1 MIILRTGSRI
11 GWDLLN
17 LLQTS
22 LIPGIPLDHHY
33 MAFWNLLSFW
43 FFAFS
48 GLLLLYSS
56 VELRWYW
63 ILFSSLSSSLTCSS
77 LVLVFLEDAH
87 SIPCGGSL
95 RESFG
100 YETSVH
106 MFNFLWRG
114 HQSLFHFQT
123 SFPTPWI
130 SWEEGVWENLA
141 AYLYVSYG
149 KSFFPDYCQ
158 PVFETPV
165 VTFCG

>member
-1 MIILRTGSRI
+1 MRPLEPVTNKPHSRNTPRPSLYGILKPSVILIFCFFWPSFAPLLCRTQVVLNFVLFFVFQFDMFLSGSSFPWRCP
-11 GWDLLN
+11 
-17 LLQTS
+17 QHS
-22 LIPGIPLDHHY
+22 LWGKSERKL
-33 MAFWNLLSFW
+33 
-43 FFAFS
+43 
-48 GLLLLYSS
+48 
-56 VELRWYW
+56 
-63 ILFSSLSSSLTCSS
+63 
-77 LVLVFLEDAH
+77 
-87 SIPCGGSL
+87 
-95 RESFG
+95 G